1 MRHNSGRG
9 ENHFLKTCAHFLIMP
24 RKRKTPKYGLDD
36 APSSRIDKKKAKVYT
51 VAEAA
56 KMVSFV

>member
-1 MRHNSGRG
+1 
-9 ENHFLKTCAHFLIMP
+9 MP

>member
-1 MRHNSGRG
+1 
-9 ENHFLKTCAHFLIMP
+9 MP
-24 RKRKTPKYGLDD
+24 RKRKTPKYGLDA
-36 APSSRIDKKKAKVYT
+36 APSSIDKKKAKVYT

>member
-1 MRHNSGRG
+1 
-9 ENHFLKTCAHFLIMP
+9 MP

-36 APSSRIDKKKAKVYT
+36 APSSIDKKKAKVYT